1 MIPPVTPVPETLS
14 ALVVERVL
22 PGLLQYPKL
31 LLARS
36 LIQICYQS
44 SICMRTVKCIVHW
57 GVLMHVI
64 LVVRQGIPFRDDRR
78 SKLRY
83 LVHFSAR
90 SKFCKLAE

>member
-1 MIPPVTPVPETLS
+1 MPPVTPVPGTLS

-44 SICMRTVKCIVHW
+44 SICMRTIKCIVHW
-57 GVLMHVI
+57 GALMHVT
-64 LVVRQGIPFRDDRR
+64 LVIHQDIPLQDVRRNN
-78 SKLRY
+78 LRY
-83 LVHFSAR
+83 LAHFSDQV
-90 SKFCKLAE
+90 KGL